1 MYSAMQDA
9 ASAVAV
15 IAAAV
20 VVAAMSVA
28 IVQKVAQRVAAASA
42 VNEALNNATQSLVV
56 SNVTSSEANNAVRAR
71 SSASRAHL
79 VSPVSPAKAAVRS
92 VHAANEA
99 NEAANNVQRWMPL
112 SKTLPWLTR
121 QRWPRLLAARHQT
134 PRRMRHV
141 VNVAIAVVA
150 TTAAQSRVKIAKT
163 SVMQHLQSKPLAR
176 T

>member
-56 SNVTSSEANNAVRAR
+56 SSEANNAVRAR

-79 VSPVSPAKAAVRS
+79 VSPVSPVSPAKAAVRS